1 MSSPLASVLAF
12 ASIPAAAVVVGGV
25 AAALRTPSPE
35 VRSGVQ
41 HIAAGVLFA
50 ALATELLPDVVH
62 RRMPL
67 VTLIGFALSVAAM
80 LLLKQLA
87 KRLESSAGKAVPTG
101 VPTSLLLVSGFD
113 IGLDGLLIGIS
124 FAAGRVRGC

>member
-1 MSSPLASVLAF
+1 MSSALINVLAF

-25 AAALRTPSPE
+25 AAAFRTPSPA

-62 RRMPL
+62 RRMPF
-67 VTLIGFALSVAAM
+67 VTLIGFALGVAAM

-87 KRLESSAGKAVPTG
+87 GRMESSAGDAVPTG
-101 VPTSLLLVSGFD
+101 VPTSLLLVSGVD
-113 IGLDGLLIGIS
+113 LSLIHI
-124 FAAGRVRGC
+124 